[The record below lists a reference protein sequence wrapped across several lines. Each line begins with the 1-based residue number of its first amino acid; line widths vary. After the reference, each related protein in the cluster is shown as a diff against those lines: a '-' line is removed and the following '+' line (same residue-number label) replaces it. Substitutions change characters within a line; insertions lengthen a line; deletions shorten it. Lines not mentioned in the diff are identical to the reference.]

1 MDVDL
6 YTEDYEGEETTYG
19 LDLDKLLTEDEQK
32 VNQNALSHSFRYVYL
47 VDERRSQKL
56 ARPRSLSLVLH
67 LRGKRLCNQILE
79 LPAAYCE

>member
-32 VNQNALSHSFRYVYL
+32 VNQNALSRSPRCAG
-47 VDERRSQKL
+47 RRD
-56 ARPRSLSLVLH
+56 
-67 LRGKRLCNQILE
+67 G
-79 LPAAYCE
+79 